1 MIPCLYQSDE
11 TKFAD
16 NGIGKLA
23 DCQSCLVTE
32 KRNGSF
38 ELKMEYPSDGIHAQ
52 YLEEGNIIL
61 AKPADQTEN
70 QPFRIY
76 KITLKL
82 KDCLEVLARHISY
95 QLNDITVS
103 PFSVSGCGS
112 ALASLRSNA
121 ATECPFEFWTDV
133 ESGAKFNLTVPV
145 SLRNALGGMDGS
157 VLDTF
162 GGEYEWDRYAVRLHR
177 SRGWDNGV
185 RIVYGK
191 NLIDFKMERNIE
203 NVITGVHPYWQ
214 DSESGAVMELPEK
227 VVLHPARSVPY
238 QRITPF
244 NCTDHFTEKPTAEQM
259 RSYASGYLKTTSLTE
274 PNVDITID
282 FLQLWQTPGYEDIAE
297 AERVRLCDTVWVY
310 ISKLGIEVSSKVT
323 ETEYDT
329 LLEKYKSVTLSN
341 SVVSSRNSSLSA
353 SLGSIRNEASS
364 AYQAA
369 IRVESSITDV
379 TALAENQGYFNVLS
393 AAMVGFHYA
402 SGTDSSGNVVRYAY
416 NAVSLDKSTLAW
428 RSGKDGLFVSRNGGR
443 SWEYGWDQ
451 DYEAV
456 ATVFQTME
464 LSDEILKTLD
474 DRYRMAGEL
483 TEELMKSLDTRYETT
498 GKLTEKLW
506 QEMDEKYGRQQ
517 IAVSETAPEEPQQ
530 DALWIDK
537 SMSPKRLKLWNGTEW
552 EIVGYE
558 PPEEPEVPVDP
569 ETPVEPETPVDPET
583 PIDPETPVDPEAPVD
598 PDTST
603 DPDTPVDPETPGSEE
618 TPIETPDT
626 PEEGE
631 NADAETDTDHDP
643 AGS

>member
-1 MIPCLYQSDE
+1 MIPCLYASDE

-32 KRNGSF
+32 KRNGSY
-38 ELKMEYPSDGIHAQ
+38 ELKMEYPLDGIHAG

-61 AKPADQTEN
+61 AKPADQAEN

-76 KITLKL
+76 KITTNLT
-82 KDCLEVLARHISY
+82 DCLEVLARHISY
-95 QLNDITVS
+95 QLNYITVS

-112 ALASLRSNA
+112 ALASLKANA
-121 ATECPFEFWTDV
+121 ATECPFDFWTDV
-133 ESGAKFNLTVPV
+133 ESGAKLKLTVPV
-145 SLRNALGGMDGS
+145 SLRSALGGMDGS

-162 GGEYEWDRYAVRLHR
+162 GGEFEWDRYTVRLHR
-177 SRGWDNGV
+177 SRGRDNGV

-203 NVITGVHPYWQ
+203 NVITRVHPYWQ

-227 VVLHPARSVPY
+227 IVLHPARSVPY
-238 QRITPF
+238 QRIIPL
-244 NCTDHFTEKPTAEQM
+244 NCADQFTEKPAAANL
-259 RSYASGYLKTTSLTE
+259 RNYAASYLKTTSLTE

-353 SLGSIRNEASS
+353 SLGSIRSEASS

-402 SGTDSSGNVVRYAY
+402 SGTDSSGNVVRFAY
-416 NAVSLDKSTLAW
+416 NAVSLEKSTLAW
-428 RSGKDGLFVSRNGGR
+428 RCGKDGLFVSRNGGK

-483 TEELMKSLDTRYETT
+483 TEELMQSLDTRYETT

-506 QEMDEKYGRQQ
+506 QELDEKYGRQQ
-517 IAVSETAPEEPQQ
+517 ITLSDTAPAEPQE
-530 DALWIDK
+530 DALWVDK
-537 SMSPKRLKLWNGTEW
+537 SMSPKRLKLWNGSDW

-558 PPEEPEVPVDP
+558 PPEEPETPTDP
-569 ETPVEPETPVDPET
+569 ETPVEPDTYT
-583 PIDPETPVDPEAPVD
+583 D

-603 DPDTPVDPETPGSEE
+603 ETDIPGGEE

-626 PEEGE
+626 PEKGE
-631 NADAETDTDHDP
+631 NADDETDTDHDP

>member
-1 MIPCLYQSDE
+1 MIPCLYQSME
-11 TKFAD
+11 TKFGD

-38 ELKMEYPSDGIHAQ
+38 ELKMDYPADGIHAQ

-61 AKPADQTEN
+61 AKPADQTES

-76 KITLKL
+76 KITTKL
-82 KDCLEVLARHISY
+82 TDCLEVLARHISY
-95 QLNDITVS
+95 QLNFITVS
-103 PFSVSGCGS
+103 PFSVSGCGA
-112 ALASLRSNA
+112 ALAALKTK
-121 ATECPFEFWTDV
+121 ATTDCPFEFWTDLG
-133 ESGAKFNLTVPV
+133 SGAAFQLRVPV
-145 SLRNALGGMDGS
+145 SVRNALGGMDGS

-162 GGEYEWDRYAVRLHR
+162 GGEYEWDRYSVRLHR
-177 SRGWDNGV
+177 SRGRDNGV

-227 VVLHPARSVPY
+227 IVLQPAKSVPY
-238 QRITPF
+238 QRIVPL
-244 NCTDHFTEKPTAEQM
+244 NCADQFTEKPTAANL
-259 RSYASGYLKTTSLTE
+259 RNYAASYLKTTSLTE

-329 LLEKYKSVTLSN
+329 LLERYKSVTLSN

-353 SLGSIRNEASS
+353 SLGSIRSEASS

-379 TALAENQGYFNVLS
+379 TALAENQGYYNVLS

-402 SGTDSSGNVVRYAY
+402 SGTDGSGSVVRYAY
-416 NAVSLDKSTLAW
+416 NAVSLESSTLAW
-428 RSGKDGLFVSRNGGR
+428 RSGKDGLFVSRNGGQ

-464 LSDEILKTLD
+464 LSDEILTTLD
-474 DRYRMAGEL
+474 ERYRMAGEL
-483 TEELMKSLDTRYETT
+483 TEELMKSLDIRYEAS

-506 QEMDEKYGRQQ
+506 QELDEKYGRQQ
-517 IAVSETAPEEPQQ
+517 VTVSETAPEEPKE
-530 DALWIDK
+530 DALWVDK
-537 SMSPKRLKLWNGTEW
+537 SMSPKRLKLWDGTGW
-552 EIVGYE
+552 ETVGYE
-558 PPEEPEVPVDP
+558 PPEEPD
-569 ETPVEPETPVDPET
+569 TP
-583 PIDPETPVDPEAPVD
+583 
-598 PDTST
+598 T
-603 DPDTPVDPETPGSEE
+603 DPDTPVDPATPDGEK
-618 TPIETPDT
+618 TPIETPDPT
-626 PEEGE
+626 EEGGD
-631 NADAETDTDHDP
+631 ADAETDADHDP

>member
-1 MIPCLYQSDE
+1 
-11 TKFAD
+11 
-16 NGIGKLA
+16 
-23 DCQSCLVTE
+23 
-32 KRNGSF
+32 
-38 ELKMEYPSDGIHAQ
+38 
-52 YLEEGNIIL
+52 
-61 AKPADQTEN
+61 
-70 QPFRIY
+70 
-76 KITLKL
+76 
-82 KDCLEVLARHISY
+82 
-95 QLNDITVS
+95 
-103 PFSVSGCGS
+103 
-112 ALASLRSNA
+112 
-121 ATECPFEFWTDV
+121 
-133 ESGAKFNLTVPV
+133 
-145 SLRNALGGMDGS
+145 MDGS

-162 GGEYEWDRYAVRLHR
+162 GGEYEWDRYTVRLHR

-259 RSYASGYLKTTSLTE
+259 RSYASSYLKTTSLTE

-310 ISKLGIEVSSKVT
+310 ISKLGIEVSSRVT

-402 SGTDSSGNVVRYAY
+402 SGTDSSGSVVRYAY

-428 RSGKDGLFVSRNGGR
+428 RSGKDGLFVSRNGGK

-483 TEELMKSLDTRYETT
+483 TEELMKSLDTRYETS
-498 GKLTEKLW
+498 GKLTQKLW
-506 QEMDEKYGRQQ
+506 QELDEKYGRQQ
-517 IAVSETAPEEPQQ
+517 ITLSDTAPAEPQE
-530 DALWIDK
+530 DALWVDK
-537 SMSPKRLKLWNGTEW
+537 SMSPKRLKLWNGTDW

-558 PPEEPEVPVDP
+558 PPEEPEAPVDP
-569 ETPVEPETPVDPET
+569 ET
-583 PIDPETPVDPEAPVD
+583 PVD

-603 DPDTPVDPETPGSEE
+603 DQDTPVDPETPGSEE

>member
-1 MIPCLYQSDE
+1 MIPCLYASDE

-23 DCQSCLVTE
+23 DCQSCLITE
-32 KRNGSF
+32 KRNGSY
-38 ELKMEYPSDGIHAQ
+38 ELKMEYPPDGIHAG

-76 KITLKL
+76 KITTKL
-82 KDCLEVLARHISY
+82 TDCLEVLARHISY
-95 QLNDITVS
+95 QLNYITVS

-112 ALASLRSNA
+112 ALANLKANA
-121 ATECPFEFWTDV
+121 STECPFAFWTDM
-133 ESGAKFNLTVPV
+133 ESGAKLKLTVPV
-145 SLRNALGGMDGS
+145 SLRSALGGMDGS

-162 GGEYEWDRYAVRLHR
+162 GGEFEWDRYTVRLHR
-177 SRGWDNGV
+177 SRGRDNGV

-227 VVLHPARSVPY
+227 VVLHPAKSVPY
-238 QRITPF
+238 QRIIPL
-244 NCTDHFTEKPTAEQM
+244 NCADQFTEKPSAANL
-259 RSYASGYLKTTSLTE
+259 RNYATSYLKTTSLTE

-402 SGTDSSGNVVRYAY
+402 SGTDSSGSVVRYAY
-416 NAVSLDKSTLAW
+416 NAVSLDQSTLAW

-451 DYEAV
+451 NYEAV

-506 QEMDEKYGRQQ
+506 QELDEKYGRQQ
-517 IAVSETAPEEPQQ
+517 ISVSETAPEEPQE
-530 DALWIDK
+530 DALWVDK
-537 SMSPKRLKLWNGTEW
+537 SISPKRLKLWNGTDW

-558 PPEEPEVPVDP
+558 PPEEPEPPVDP
-569 ETPVEPETPVDPET
+569 ETPVEPETPVDP
-583 PIDPETPVDPEAPVD
+583 
-598 PDTST
+598 DTST
-603 DPDTPVDPETPGSEE
+603 DQDTPVDPETPGGEE

>member
-112 ALASLRSNA
+112 ALASLKSKA

-310 ISKLGIEVSSKVT
+310 ISKLG
-323 ETEYDT
+323 
-329 LLEKYKSVTLSN
+329 
-341 SVVSSRNSSLSA
+341 
-353 SLGSIRNEASS
+353 
-364 AYQAA
+364 
-369 IRVESSITDV
+369 VESSITDV

-402 SGTDSSGNVVRYAY
+402 SGTDSSGSVVRYAY

-506 QEMDEKYGRQQ
+506 QELDEKYGRQQ
-517 IAVSETAPEEPQQ
+517 IAVSETAPEDPQQ

-537 SMSPKRLKLWNGTEW
+537 SMSPKRLKLWNGTDW

-558 PPEEPEVPVDP
+558 PPEEPEAPVDP
-569 ETPVEPETPVDPET
+569 ETPVEPETPV
-583 PIDPETPVDPEAPVD
+583 
-598 PDTST
+598 

-631 NADAETDTDHDP
+631 NADAETDTDYDP